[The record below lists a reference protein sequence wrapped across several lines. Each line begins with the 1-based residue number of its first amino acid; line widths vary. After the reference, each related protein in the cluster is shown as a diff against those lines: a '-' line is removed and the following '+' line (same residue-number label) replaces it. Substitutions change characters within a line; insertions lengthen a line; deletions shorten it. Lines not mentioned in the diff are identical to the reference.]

1 MPEIE
6 KTGRL
11 MGQGSTAEQ
20 KHLTVIRARLR
31 DLLRELRGTHDPS
44 QAAAVAEVKSLLL
57 QLGESKDPEV
67 TGRLVTLEQLRMRLG
82 AVPGAQRALEAVDY
96 AISEGVR

>member
-1 MPEIE
+1 MQKAEE
-6 KTGRL
+6 TGRL
-11 MGQGSTAEQ
+11 MNQRSTAEE

>member
-1 MPEIE
+1 M
-6 KTGRL
+6 T
-11 MGQGSTAEQ
+11 QGSTAEQ

-31 DLLRELRGTHDPS
+31 DLLRELRAHDPS
-44 QAAAVAEVKSLLL
+44 QTAAVAEVKYLLI

-82 AVPGAQRALEAVDY
+82 AVPGAQRVLEAINY
-96 AISEGVR
+96 AISAGVK

>member
-1 MPEIE
+1 
-6 KTGRL
+6 

-31 DLLRELRGTHDPS
+31 DLLRELRTHDPS
-44 QAAAVAEVKSLLL
+44 QAAAVAEVKYLLI

-67 TGRLVTLEQLRMRLG
+67 TGRLVTLEQLRMRL
-82 AVPGAQRALEAVDY
+82 ASVPGAQRALEAVDY
-96 AISEGVR
+96 AISEGVK

>member
-1 MPEIE
+1 MS
-6 KTGRL
+6 
-11 MGQGSTAEQ
+11 QGSTAEQ

-44 QAAAVAEVKSLLL
+44 QAAVAEVNYLLI

-67 TGRLVTLEQLRMRLG
+67 TGRPVTLEQLRMRL
-82 AVPGAQRALEAVDY
+82 ASVPGASVRLKRSTMRYPRASTRAG
-96 AISEGVR
+96 ACTSSFFS

>member
-1 MPEIE
+1 MNQ
-6 KTGRL
+6 R
-11 MGQGSTAEQ
+11 STAEE

-31 DLLRELRGTHDPS
+31 DLLRELGGMQGPS
-44 QAAAVAEVKSLLL
+44 QPAAVAEVKSLLL

>member
-1 MPEIE
+1 MNQ
-6 KTGRL
+6 R
-11 MGQGSTAEQ
+11 STAEE

-31 DLLRELRGTHDPS
+31 DLLRELQGTQGPN
-44 QAAAVAEVKSLLL
+44 QPGPAAEVKSLLL

-67 TGRLVTLEQLRMRLG
+67 TGRLVTLEQLRMRLR